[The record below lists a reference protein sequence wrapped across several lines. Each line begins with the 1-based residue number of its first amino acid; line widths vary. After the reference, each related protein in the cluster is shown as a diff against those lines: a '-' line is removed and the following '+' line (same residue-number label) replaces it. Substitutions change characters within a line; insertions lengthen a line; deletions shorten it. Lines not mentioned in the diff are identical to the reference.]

1 MERFSLLQK
10 VLPECAASAEAYDD
24 DTAYPLFPEEASAVA
39 RSAESRRREF
49 TTGRGCAHRALS
61 GLGLPPAPVPRDGQ
75 RAPVWPAGV
84 IGSITHCVGF
94 RAAAVARAGELA
106 VLGIDAEP
114 HRPLPA
120 RVGEEITV
128 GGERARLGVLC
139 REAPRICWD
148 TVLFSAKESVYK
160 AWFPL
165 TRAWLGFQ
173 DAEVGLR
180 ADGTFAV
187 RVLPAARAVLDT
199 GPSGFA
205 GRWLVGRGLVI
216 TSVTSVRWPARS
228 RRGPAVPRYGTLR
241 GARPP
246 FNRGGVAV
254 ERNGERTA

>member
-1 MERFSLLQK
+1 MERLSLLQK
-10 VLPECAASAEAYDD
+10 ILPACTASAEAYDD

-39 RSAESRRREF
+39 RSAEGRRREF
-49 TTGRGCAHRALS
+49 TTGRGCARQALS
-61 GLGLPPAPVPRDGQ
+61 GLGLPPTPVPKDEQ
-75 RAPVWPAGV
+75 RAPAWPAGV

-94 RAAAVARAGELA
+94 RAAAVARADDLA

-114 HRPLPA
+114 HRPMPA
-120 RVGEEITV
+120 RVGQEIAV
-128 GGERARLGVLC
+128 DAERARLTVLR

-173 DAEVGLR
+173 DAEVDLR

-187 RVLPAARAVLDT
+187 RVLPAVTEA

-205 GRWLVGRGLVI
+205 GRWLVGRGLVV
-216 TSVTSVRWPARS
+216 TSVTSARWPARS
-228 RRGPAVPRYGTLR
+228 RPGSAPPRY
-241 GARPP
+241 
-246 FNRGGVAV
+246 
-254 ERNGERTA
+254 